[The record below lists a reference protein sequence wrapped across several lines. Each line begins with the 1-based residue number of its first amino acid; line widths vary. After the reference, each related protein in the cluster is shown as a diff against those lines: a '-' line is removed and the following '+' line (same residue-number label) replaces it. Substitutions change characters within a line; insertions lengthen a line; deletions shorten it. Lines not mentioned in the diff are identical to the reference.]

1 MFHILLYLQFIEHRI
16 ENPEVILNAANNRE
30 FLNKNRLQPN
40 IGYLHNI
47 PDHILNQINGL

>member
-16 ENPEVILNAANNRE
+16 ENPEIILNAANNRE
-30 FLNKNRLQPN
+30 CLNKNRLQPN

>member
-16 ENPEVILNAANNRE
+16 ENPEIILNAANNRE

>member
-1 MFHILLYLQFIEHRI
+1 MFHILLYLQFIDHRI
-16 ENPEVILNAANNRE
+16 ENPQVILNTANNQE

-47 PDHILNQINGL
+47 PDLILNQINGL